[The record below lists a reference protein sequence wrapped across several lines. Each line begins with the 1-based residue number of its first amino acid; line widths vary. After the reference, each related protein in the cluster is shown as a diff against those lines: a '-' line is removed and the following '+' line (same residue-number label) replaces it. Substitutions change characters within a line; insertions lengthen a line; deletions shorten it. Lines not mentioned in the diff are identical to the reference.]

1 MPDTLAPAAAS
12 VPLWRARSLHRA
24 LSLVAPLSLGLAL
37 ALVGLALGGCA
48 SHPPASPELTA
59 FAGPLAVPYADSV
72 DAAWADSAST
82 RPEPPNPTPRP
93 KRKRTSP
100 APAAG
105 TAAATPEATVPETPA
120 APAVTAPPAEV
131 AAPEAPAP
139 QLSVR
144 LAPADAAKLMERWQS
159 DVSRAEKALELLKSF
174 NLTGES
180 ADQVASARKFLG
192 ESRGARTASDFYRAC
207 ELAEKAR
214 VLAEAV
220 KASVGLK

>member
-1 MPDTLAPAAAS
+1 MI
-12 VPLWRARSLHRA
+12 
-24 LSLVAPLSLGLAL
+24 SLVAPLSLGLAL
-37 ALVGLALGGCA
+37 ALALGGCA

-59 FAGPLAVPYADSV
+59 FVGPLAVPYADSV
-72 DAAWADSAST
+72 DAAWADSASA
-82 RPEPPNPTPRP
+82 RPENPNPTPRP
-93 KRKRTSP
+93 KRKRSSP

-105 TAAATPEATVPETPA
+105 TGAAAAVTPEVAVPETLA
-120 APAVTAPPAEV
+120 APPTGAPPTEAV
-131 AAPEAPAP
+131 APEPPAP

-144 LAPADAAKLMERWQS
+144 LAPADAAKLMERWQG

-192 ESRGARTASDFYRAC
+192 ESRAARTASDYYRAC

-220 KASVGLK
+220 MTSVGLK

>member
-1 MPDTLAPAAAS
+1 MPDTLAPVAAS
-12 VPLWRARSLHRA
+12 PPAWHACSRRLPRVF
-24 LSLVAPLSLGLAL
+24 SLVAPLSLGL
-37 ALVGLALGGCA
+37 VLALGGCA
-48 SHPPASPELTA
+48 PHPPASPELTA
-59 FAGPLAVPYADSV
+59 FVGPLAVPYPDSV
-72 DAAWADSAST
+72 DAAWADSASA
-82 RPEPPNPTPRP
+82 RPENPNPTPRP
-93 KRKRTSP
+93 KRKRNSP

-105 TAAATPEATVPETPA
+105 TAAAVTPEVAIPETLA
-120 APAVTAPPAEV
+120 APPTGAPPAEAV
-131 AAPEAPAP
+131 APEAPVP

-144 LAPADAAKLMERWQS
+144 LAPADAAKLMERWQG

-192 ESRGARTASDFYRAC
+192 ESRAARMASDYYRAC

-220 KASVGLK
+220 MASVGLK

>member
-1 MPDTLAPAAAS
+1 MFSLA
-12 VPLWRARSLHRA
+12 
-24 LSLVAPLSLGLAL
+24 APLSLGLAL
-37 ALVGLALGGCA
+37 ALALGGCA

-59 FAGPLAVPYADSV
+59 FVGPLAVPYPDSV
-72 DAAWADSAST
+72 DAAWADSASA
-82 RPEPPNPTPRP
+82 RPESPNPKPRP
-93 KRKRTSP
+93 KRKRNSP

-105 TAAATPEATVPETPA
+105 TAAAVTPEVAIPETLA
-120 APAVTAPPAEV
+120 APPTGAPPAEAV
-131 AAPEAPAP
+131 APEAPVP

-144 LAPADAAKLMERWQS
+144 LAPADAAKLMERWQG

-192 ESRGARTASDFYRAC
+192 ESRAARTASDYYRAC

-220 KASVGLK
+220 MASVGLK